1 VPIGNSLIVNP
12 HQEVVSSSRAE
23 AKLFLISLL
32 LLFLEL
38 ACIRWFP
45 AHVLYLTFFT
55 NTILLACFLGM
66 SVGCL
71 SASRPQNFLAYT
83 PPILAVAMGAAH
95 LLESVKSPLLKVLR
109 VEDPS
114 SPQHVY
120 FGTEHVMQDVAHFLI
135 PVEAIEG
142 FFFLLLAL
150 AMVGPGQELGRALN
164 SVPNRVRAYTLNI
177 LGSIAGIVLFAFCS
191 RWELSPISWFL
202 VVGIGIGCFL
212 FPTRLIARPVIRWVV
227 LACLGGL
234 LWLAAL
240 TSGRYPPFRQ
250 TVGEHFWS
258 PYYRIDYERVHG
270 RSISV
275 NLIAHQQM
283 VSRDNVFS
291 PAYGYALPHLLERD
305 VGGKPFED
313 VLILGAGSGNDVS
326 RALQWGARHVDA
338 VEIDPVIFRLGLREH
353 PDHPYQDSRT
363 TVYVGDGRN
372 FLRSTDRQYDLI
384 VYALVDSLVLHSSYS
399 DIRLESYL
407 FTREAFADVRRH
419 LKPGGI
425 FVMYNYF
432 RQGWIVARLDQELK
446 ETFGTDPLIL
456 TFPYRPI
463 IRPETSGGFTMLIS
477 GDVEHL
483 RSAFKSKPDYWML
496 GDQACGLGC
505 PNGFDQ
511 HPSPAVPGRWVQFG
525 LAAMV
530 QPGNLRSASD
540 DWPFLYL
547 HGPMIPSLSV
557 RGMMIIGGLSLLL
570 LYIFLPKRRGD
581 DRRLAFNGRMFFLG
595 AGFMLVETKAVV
607 QMALL
612 FGSTWM
618 VNTVVFLAILIMIL
632 AANVFVL
639 VVRPRGLAG
648 YYAGLVATLA
658 LNSLIPL
665 GFFLG
670 MNRSLQWA
678 AACLLVFSPILFA
691 GVIFAVSFGRST
703 EPDRDFAANIA
714 GAILGG
720 LAENCSMLLGFR
732 YLMLVALAFY
742 ALSAVFART
751 VPSLSADDR
760 EFAGNT
766 AR

>member
-1 VPIGNSLIVNP
+1 VPIRNPLIVNP

-23 AKLFLISLL
+23 AKLFLIGLL
-32 LLFLEL
+32 LLFLEM

-71 SASRPQNFLAYT
+71 SASRPQNFLVYT
-83 PPILAVAMGAAH
+83 PPILAVAMGVAR
-95 LLESVKSPLLKVLR
+95 LLELVKSPLLKVLR
-109 VEDPS
+109 VEDPG

-120 FGTEHVMQDVAHFLI
+120 FGTEHVMRDVAHFLI

-150 AMVGPGQELGRALN
+150 AMMGPGQELGRALN

-191 RWELSPISWFL
+191 RWELSPIWWFL

-212 FPTRLIARPVIRWVV
+212 FPSHFIARPVIRWVV

-234 LWLAAL
+234 LLLAAL
-240 TSGRYPPFRQ
+240 TSGRYPLFGQ

-283 VSRDNVFS
+283 VSRDNLFS

-305 VGGKPFED
+305 AGGKPFED

-326 RALQWGARHVDA
+326 RALQWGARHIDA

-363 TVYVGDGRN
+363 TVYIDDGRN

-407 FTREAFADVRRH
+407 FTREALADVRRH

-432 RQGWIVARLDQELK
+432 REGWIVARLDQELK

-463 IRPETSGGFTMLIS
+463 IRPETSGGFTMLVS
-477 GDVEHL
+477 GDVEPL
-483 RSAFKSKPDYWML
+483 RRAFKRKPDYWML
-496 GDQACGLGC
+496 GDQPCGLGC

-511 HPSPAVPGRWVQFG
+511 HPSPAAPGRWVQFG

-547 HGPMIPSLSV
+547 HSPMIPSLSV
-557 RGMMIIGGLSLLL
+557 RGMMIMGGLSLLL
-570 LYIFLPKRRGD
+570 LYIFLPKRRGGA
-581 DRRLAFNGRMFFLG
+581 RRLAFNGRMFFLG

-607 QMALL
+607 HMALL

-648 YYAGLVATLA
+648 YYAGLVVTLA

-670 MNRSLQWA
+670 MNRSLQFA
-678 AACLLVFSPILFA
+678 AACLLLFSPILFA

-720 LAENCSMLLGFR
+720 LAENFSMLLGFR
-732 YLMLVALAFY
+732 HLMLVALAFY
-742 ALSAVFART
+742 ALSAVFARK
-751 VPSLSADDR
+751 VSSLSADDR
-760 EFAGNT
+760 GFAGNT